1 MTYCWFSERGQLY
14 SNLTF
19 WVAAQEKLVSQQ
31 QHFRNIPQRRSSFLK
46 QGSTRIVANSF
57 IAAKWRGTSAT
68 EDGVLF
74 HEPDREIR
82 CTTADPLE
90 AHPAVHQSHPGH
102 HTAHDLRKLPLCS
115 HKLLRQQPHSYGTHL
130 LPRLG
135 FNKRGL
141 CLSTRSA
148 HYLIPNQKSKGL
160 CQSVQ
165 EVTKIWPDLENSEH
179 TYYPLQPLAPTPS
192 IIGKLSTKCL
202 ITLPWHFATSKQL
215 LSIQSTRHQ
224 VWSLNHIL
232 KKQVKLG
239 FTRACRSI
247 DKLGKK
253 WLKTR

>member
-1 MTYCWFSERGQLY
+1 M
-14 SNLTF
+14 
-19 WVAAQEKLVSQQ
+19 
-31 QHFRNIPQRRSSFLK
+31 I
-46 QGSTRIVANSF
+46 SF

-82 CTTADPLE
+82 CTAADPLE

-102 HTAHDLRKLPLCS
+102 HTAHDLRKLPLRS
-115 HKLLRQQPHSYGTHL
+115 HKLLRQQPHSYGAHL

-135 FNKRGL
+135 LNKRGL

-165 EVTKIWPDLENSEH
+165 EVTKIWPDLENGEH

-202 ITLPWHFATSKQL
+202 ITLPWHFATSKQQ

-224 VWSLNHIL
+224 VWPLNHLL
-232 KKQVKLG
+232 KKKSI
-239 FTRACRSI
+239 TCPKDPRAWKIFRSVWTLTYFESTFNCRS
-247 DKLGKK
+247 DH
-253 WLKTR
+253 TC